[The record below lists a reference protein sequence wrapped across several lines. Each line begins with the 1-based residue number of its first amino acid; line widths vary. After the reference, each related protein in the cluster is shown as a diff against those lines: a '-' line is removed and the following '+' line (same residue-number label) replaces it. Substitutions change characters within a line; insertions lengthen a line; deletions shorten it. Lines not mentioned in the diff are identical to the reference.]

1 MGSYRSTETNTH
13 PRLEQSEGRV
23 SEKASWESWYFTESS
38 KRNKNWASGVLTF
51 LARGIACGKF
61 KHMRNF
67 VNATPAIQSAV

>member
-38 KRNKNWASGVLTF
+38 KRNKNWASGVMTF

-67 VNATPAIQSAV
+67 VSATPAIQSAV